1 MAMKTLLKALAVI
14 ILAALGTGGILYL
27 DGKCPQKQAKFQEQ
41 LNEAIAGYIKNNP
54 QPILES
60 LAKSENFGNVIKSF
74 SNVSD
79 EEINDKIQ
87 TFLANNPSVLEDYIR
102 SNTAFIAETVTSSDT
117 FKNAAYNSGAAGNN
131 TAASNNESADMQDT
145 AAAQDTAATNP
156 DQKFL
161 DHWEE
166 MRNSAVAP
174 YAGPKDAKVAVVEF
188 LILPADTVKLWH
200 RLWLS

>member
-102 SNTAFIAETVTSSDT
+102 NNTAFIAETVTSSDT

-145 AAAQDTAATNP
+145 AAAQDTVATNP

-161 DHWEE
+161 ETLL
-166 MRNSAVAP
+166 P
-174 YAGPKDAKVAVVEF
+174 YPH
-188 LILPADTVKLWH
+188 P
-200 RLWLS
+200 